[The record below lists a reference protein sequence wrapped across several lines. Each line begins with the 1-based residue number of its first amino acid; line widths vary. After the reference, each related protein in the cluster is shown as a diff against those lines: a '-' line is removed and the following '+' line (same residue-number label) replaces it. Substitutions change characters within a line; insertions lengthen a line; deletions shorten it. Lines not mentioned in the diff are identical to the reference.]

1 MGQIR
6 TMESLKNRND
16 HVKIHY
22 QGKKTKWKNLIL
34 QTNVRTQHA
43 KTLELHAMA
52 YLHNTETQEEK
63 NYMLNALKMF
73 LIKTIKKYP
82 NLRGKDLIDTKETQ
96 KNKQKGPEKKVLCH
110 TITNK
115 TLKVYMLL

>member
-1 MGQIR
+1 M
-6 TMESLKNRND
+6 
-16 HVKIHY
+16 
-22 QGKKTKWKNLIL
+22 IL

-73 LIKTIKKYP
+73 LIKTIKKVP
-82 NLRGKDLIDTKETQ
+82 KS
-96 KNKQKGPEKKVLCH
+96 KGERPYRHKRNTEK
-110 TITNK
+110 
-115 TLKVYMLL
+115 